1 MPIEIIRKF
10 FKLKSAP
17 GILLLVAA
25 IVAILVENSFLSD
38 SYSKLLHS
46 SLNINISNFS
56 IE

>member
-17 GILLLVAA
+17 GILLFVAA

-38 SYSKLLHS
+38 LYSKL
-46 SLNINISNFS
+46 
-56 IE
+56 